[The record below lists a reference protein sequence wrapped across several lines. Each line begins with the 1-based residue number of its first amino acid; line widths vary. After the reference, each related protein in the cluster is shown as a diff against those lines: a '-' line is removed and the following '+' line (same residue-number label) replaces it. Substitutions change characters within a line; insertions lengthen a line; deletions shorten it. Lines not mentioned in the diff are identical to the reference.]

1 MPARR
6 LILGFL
12 AIAASATAIAPSAPA
27 RDLYVANYASDSMT
41 VIDGAT
47 NQVVGAPVPTGA
59 ESGPWMTAITPDGK
73 TVYTV
78 GWDSGNLIGID
89 TATKQVSGPS
99 VPIGIHAWGIAI
111 TPDGTRA
118 YIATGGGTVTAVN
131 LQTRQVIGAPIPVC
145 ALPNAVIITPD
156 GTRAYVACADSVP
169 IIDTATN
176 QVVGSVALPAG
187 VQPYSGAVTPDG
199 KSVFVTDRKGSVV
212 VIDTATNQATQIP
225 AGGVE
230 LQGLAITPDGKRAY
244 APDYKT
250 NLIMVIDVAT
260 RQVVNPAVTGP
271 GFLEPE
277 FIAAS
282 PDGTKVFASQPTANS
297 MVGVQTAAN
306 QPFGPI
312 GTGLEPGGPAFVPD
326 QSPVASLALPA
337 KVRPG
342 VPATL
347 SGAASTDP
355 DGTAANFAWQ
365 FGDGGTATGPAPT
378 AAHTYAK
385 PGSYGAVLTVTD
397 NEGCSVAMVFTGQT
411 ASCHGSPAATQTQT
425 VQVKYPGVKV
435 KCPKKAGPKGCK
447 FKLKAV
453 KKTGKGKKQKLKALS
468 AVAKVKVK
476 AGKSKIVSLKPK
488 KKFAKKLATAK
499 KALVEQTVTTGGETT
514 TKVGKLKIVE

>member
-1 MPARR
+1 MRARR
-6 LILGFL
+6 IILGVL
-12 AIAASATAIAPSAPA
+12 AIAASAAAIAPSALA
-27 RDLYVANYASDSMT
+27 RDLYVANYNSDSMT

-59 ESGPWMTAITPDGK
+59 ESGPWMTAVTPDGK

-89 TATKQVSGPS
+89 TATKQISGPP

-118 YIATGGGTVTAVN
+118 YIATGSGTVAAVN
-131 LQTRQVIGAPIPVC
+131 LQTRQVIGAPTPVC
-145 ALPNAVIITPD
+145 AAPNAVIITPD
-156 GTRAYVACADSVP
+156 GSRAYVVCADSIP

-187 VQPYSGAVTPDG
+187 AQPYSGAVTPDG
-199 KSVFVTDRKGSVV
+199 KSVFVTDRTGSIL
-212 VIDTATNQATQIP
+212 VIDTATNQATPIP
-225 AGGVE
+225 GGTD
-230 LQGLAITPDGKRAY
+230 LLGLAITPDGKRAY
-244 APDYKT
+244 AADFKA

-260 RQVVNPAVTGP
+260 RQIVNPAVTGP
-271 GFLEPE
+271 GFIEPE
-277 FIAAS
+277 FIAPS

-297 MVGVQTAAN
+297 MVGLTTAAN

-342 VPATL
+342 VSATL

-355 DGTAANFAWQ
+355 DGTVANFAWQ
-365 FGDGGTATGPAPT
+365 FGDGGTAGGPAPT

-397 NEGCSVAMVFTGQT
+397 NEGCSVALVFTGQT

-425 VQVKYPGVKV
+425 IEVKYPGVKV

-468 AVAKVKVK
+468 AVAKAKVK

-514 TKVGKLKIVE
+514 TKVVKLKIVE